1 MDNVINIYQGTYL
14 VPNIGFFNKK
24 CDGMLFTQEFKDHDC
39 IEDDDAEY
47 SFPGFK
53 QQGKANWAQVF

>member
-14 VPNIGFFNKK
+14 VPNLGFFNKK
-24 CDGMLFTQEFKDHDC
+24 CDGMLFTDHDC

-47 SFPGFK
+47 SFLGFK
-53 QQGKANWAQVF
+53 RQGKANWAKVF